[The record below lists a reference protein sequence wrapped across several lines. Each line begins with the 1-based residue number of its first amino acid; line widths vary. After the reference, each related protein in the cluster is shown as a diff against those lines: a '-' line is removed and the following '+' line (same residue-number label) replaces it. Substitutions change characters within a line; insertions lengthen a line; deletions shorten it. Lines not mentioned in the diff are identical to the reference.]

1 MSSRKSSSASKS
13 SSSSKSMKMPD
24 ADMKMQMQM
33 QISSSRGGMAII
45 IITTVIIVLYN
56 LLILGYIYNLEDK
69 MCNCIRDWRHDF
81 IKYFSMAMIAYSVLL
96 LVLTGTAMRHGMV
109 MKALCCS
116 IMVLSFVNI
125 MCLFTYIGDL
135 DSSRCKCAIEDQT
148 KMHSFLNIWR
158 YVLVFFLVVKLIA
171 IVVSAMM

>member
-13 SSSSKSMKMPD
+13 MNMSNS
-24 ADMKMQMQM
+24 DMNMQMK
-33 QISSSRGGMAII
+33 IASSGGGMTII
-45 IITTVIIVLYN
+45 IVTTVIIVLYN

-135 DSSRCKCAIEDQT
+135 DSSRCKCAIEDQK
-148 KMHSFLNIWR
+148 KMHTFLNLWR
-158 YVLVFFLVVKLIA
+158 YVLVFFLVVKLIT
-171 IVVSAMM
+171 IIVSAMM